1 MVDLSQHI
9 AAKSDQLNADDL
21 MGGPVEWT
29 VEDVR
34 ASGSADQPIEIKL
47 REWPQPWKPCKTMR
61 RLLVDKWG
69 RDGKGY
75 IGRRM
80 KLFRDPD
87 VLYGGIKVGGIR
99 IESLSHMSGPSD
111 VMLTERRGRKRK
123 FTVTALANDPPAS
136 SAEGGGG
143 QRSQPPPPPFGR
155 DGMGRLQCPG
165 VVSLDQITDDQK
177 KALYRVV
184 LDGLNDEGMERA
196 DRLRRF
202 EEDER
207 GVCMDAGIPP
217 AGMQKLAEIAEG
229 LK

>member
-29 VEDVR
+29 VENVR

-61 RLLVDKWG
+61 RLMVHIWG
-69 RDGKGY
+69 KDGKAY
-75 IGRRM
+75 VGRRM
-80 KLFRDPD
+80 RLWRDPE
-87 VLYGGIKVGGIR
+87 VIYGGIKVGGIR
-99 IESLSHMSGPSD
+99 IQAMSHVDGSPE
-111 VMLTERRGRKRK
+111 VMLSERRGRKSR

-155 DGMGRLQCPG
+155 DGMGKLKCNVERP
-165 VVSLDQITDDQK
+165 DQLNDGDRR
-177 KALYRVV
+177 ALFQEVMR
-184 LDGLNDEGMERA
+184 GLTDEGMERA
-196 DRLRRF
+196 DRLWRF

-217 AGMQKLAEIAEG
+217 AGMQKLAGIAEG